1 MSLTMPR
8 GSTTVLT
15 EPQRTHLQRRLGVAM
30 LYVFV
35 ADLFTI
41 TAASALGWRFRY
53 SIHNLASDVI
63 LSTDRGGWQP
73 HVAGW
78 LISLWALVL
87 LATGA
92 YDTRGFGARL
102 DEFRRLV
109 FGSLIA
115 LGLTGFL
122 VFMLKSTVPRG
133 YVLLT
138 FAFGLPSLLV
148 LRYLD
153 RKVLHWKRRR
163 GRLVSRTIAVGN
175 PDSVAELV
183 EVLEREKW
191 TGYEVLGMC
200 GQSAPHG
207 VELLGSVADLP
218 EVATAYQVDA
228 VLVAGGSYNS
238 AAELRRIGWALE
250 GLGLDMLVVPS
261 LIDVAGPR
269 VRFSHVAGLPL
280 VHVQEPQIDE
290 AMGFAKRAFDLIG
303 ASVLLLLGGL
313 PMLIVAA
320 IVKLQD
326 GGPVL
331 YRQRRVGRAQTEF
344 MMFKFRSMV
353 PNADQIRTTLD
364 DANEHSG
371 VLFKIK
377 EDPRIT
383 AFGRFIRKF
392 SIDETPQL
400 LNVLRGEMSLV
411 GPRPPLPDEVA
422 RYDEDVH
429 RRLLVRPGMTGLWQ
443 VSGRSDL
450 SWSES
455 VRLDLYYVDNWS
467 LVGDIV
473 ILMKTIRA
481 VLLRRGAY

>member
-1 MSLTMPR
+1 MTLTMPR
-8 GSTTVLT
+8 ETTAPT
-15 EPQRTHLQRRLGVAM
+15 ARRTHLQRRLGVVL
-30 LYVFV
+30 LYVFIG
-35 ADLFTI
+35 DLVVI
-41 TAASALGWRFRY
+41 TASSALSWQLRY
-53 SIHNLASDVI
+53 SIHNLASDVA
-63 LSTDRGGWQP
+63 LSTDKGGWQP
-73 HVAGW
+73 HIAGW
-78 LISLWALVL
+78 LISVWALVL
-87 LATGA
+87 LAIGA

-102 DEFRRLV
+102 DEFRRIV
-109 FGSLIA
+109 FGSLIS

-138 FAFGLPSLLV
+138 FAIGLPSLMV

-163 GRLVSRTIAVGN
+163 GRLMSRTIAVGN

-183 EVLEREKW
+183 EVLERERW
-191 TGYEVLGMC
+191 TGYSVLGMC
-200 GQSAPHG
+200 GNAAPHG
-207 VELLGSVADLP
+207 VELLGSVAELP
-218 EVATAYQVDA
+218 EVALALEADA

-250 GLGLDMLVVPS
+250 GLGLEMLVVPS

-280 VHVQEPQIDE
+280 VYVQEPQIDE

-303 ASVLLLLGGL
+303 ASLLLLIGGI
-313 PMLIVAA
+313 PMLIVAL

-326 GGPVL
+326 GGPIL
-331 YRQRRVGRAQTEF
+331 YRQRRVGRQQTEF
-344 MMFKFRSMV
+344 LMYKFRSMV
-353 PNADQIRTTLD
+353 PNADQIRIDLD
-364 DANEHSG
+364 EANEHDG

-377 EDPRIT
+377 DDPRIT
-383 AFGRFIRKF
+383 PFGSFIRRF

-400 LNVLRGEMSLV
+400 FNVLRGEMSLV

-429 RRLLVRPGMTGLWQ
+429 RRLLVRPGLTGLWQ

-467 LVGDIV
+467 LTSDVV
-473 ILMKTIRA
+473 ILMKTVRA
-481 VLLRRGAY
+481 VFMRRGAY

>member
-1 MSLTMPR
+1 MTAPAPAQ
-8 GSTTVLT
+8 TD
-15 EPQRTHLQRRLGVAM
+15 QRTHLQRRLGVAM
-30 LYVFV
+30 LYVFIV
-35 ADLFTI
+35 DLVVI
-41 TAASALGWRFRY
+41 TASSALGWHWRY
-53 SIHNLASDVI
+53 AIHNLASDSA
-63 LSTDRGGWQP
+63 LTTDRGGWQP
-73 HVAGW
+73 HIAGW
-78 LISLWALVL
+78 LISVWALVL
-87 LATGA
+87 LAIGA
-92 YDTRGFGARL
+92 YDARGFGTRL
-102 DEFRRLV
+102 DEFRRIV
-109 FGSLIA
+109 FGTMVA
-115 LGLTGFL
+115 MGLTGFL

-138 FAFGLPSLLV
+138 FAIGLPSLVV
-148 LRYLD
+148 LRYFD
-153 RKVLHWKRRR
+153 RKVLHWKRRH

-191 TGYEVLGMC
+191 TGYRVLGMC
-200 GQSAPHG
+200 GNSAPPG
-207 VELLGSVADLP
+207 VELLGSVAELP
-218 EVATAYQVDA
+218 EVAMALEADA

-238 AAELRRIGWALE
+238 ASELRRIGWALE

-290 AMGFAKRAFDLIG
+290 AMGFAKRVFDLVG
-303 ASVLLLLGGL
+303 ASLLLLLGGI
-313 PMLIVAA
+313 PMLVVAL

-326 GGPVL
+326 GGPVF
-331 YRQRRVGRAQTEF
+331 YKQRRVGRQQTEF
-344 MMFKFRSMV
+344 LMFKFRSMI
-353 PNADQIRTTLD
+353 PNADQVRVDLD
-364 DANEHSG
+364 HANEHDG

-377 EDPRIT
+377 DDPRVT
-383 AFGRFIRKF
+383 RFGSFIRRF

-400 LNVLRGEMSLV
+400 INVLRGEMSLV

-429 RRLLVRPGMTGLWQ
+429 RRLLVRPGLTGLWQ

-467 LVGDIV
+467 LTSDIV
-473 ILMKTIRA
+473 ILIKTIRA